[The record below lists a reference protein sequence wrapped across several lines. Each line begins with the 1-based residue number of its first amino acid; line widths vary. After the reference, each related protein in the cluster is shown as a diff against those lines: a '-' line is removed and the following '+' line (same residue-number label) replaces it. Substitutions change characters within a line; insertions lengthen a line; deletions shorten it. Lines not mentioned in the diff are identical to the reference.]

1 MSITSIMTA
10 LADAVRSKTGAT
22 GPLTLQGM
30 ADALTAYAGGI
41 TPGLIDRSIVTYT
54 IPSSVTSIGVSAFA
68 SCTSLT
74 SVTIPSSV
82 TSIGVSAFVSCTS
95 LTSVTIPSSVT
106 SIGVSAFV
114 SCTRLT
120 DIYCGF
126 AEGAVSGAPW
136 GADNATIHYNSNG
149 PTA

>member
-82 TSIGVSAFVSCTS
+82 TSIGVSAFVSCT
-95 LTSVTIPSSVT
+95 
-106 SIGVSAFV
+106 
-114 SCTRLT
+114 RLT